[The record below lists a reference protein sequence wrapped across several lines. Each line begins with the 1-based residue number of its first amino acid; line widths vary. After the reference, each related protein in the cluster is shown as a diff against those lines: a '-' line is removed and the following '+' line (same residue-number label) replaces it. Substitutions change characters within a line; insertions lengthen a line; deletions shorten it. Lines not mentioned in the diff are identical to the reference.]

1 MLLLLFALLAVYIV
15 LLEIRIQADIQ
26 HEDGTQARVILRL
39 AGIHK
44 TWRLMLTRTSQ
55 GRQVM
60 LAKNDGAHPLS
71 GKGFREG
78 RGRFLLSV
86 FRRADQTRHFLLH
99 HIHLDRLDALALLR
113 TEDAAR
119 SALLSGTLQSIAAC
133 LPASRRRSVRIRVL
147 PEFFRAHSTVKAR
160 CIIHLRVGT
169 IFLTAMMLLI
179 AALRTQRLTESE
191 AG

>member
-133 LPASRRRSVRIRVL
+133 LPASRRRSMRIRVL

-169 IFLTAMMLLI
+169 IILTAMMLLI

>member
-1 MLLLLFALLAVYIV
+1 MLLLFFALLAVYIV
-15 LLEIRIQADIQ
+15 FLEVRIQADFQ
-26 HEDGTQARVILRL
+26 HEEGTQARVILRL

-71 GKGFREG
+71 GKGFRKG
-78 RGRFLLSV
+78 QGRFLLAL
-86 FRRADQTRHFLLH
+86 FRRADQARHFLLR
-99 HIHLDRLDALALLR
+99 HIHLDRLDALAFLR

-119 SALLSGTLQSIAAC
+119 SALLSGTLQSITAC
-133 LPASRRRSVRIRVL
+133 IPAIRRHSVRIRVL
-147 PEFFRAHSTVKAR
+147 PEFFRAYSTVKAR

-169 IFLTAMMLLI
+169 IILTAMMLLI
-179 AALRTQRLTESE
+179 AILREQRLAESE